1 MIFIHKIRPM
11 NQTTMVPQAH
21 ASRLKRI
28 QKISR
33 NLKICVLL
41 YFIAPLC
48 CIVFNFK
55 SVHLASG
62 MVSLFNYPYA
72 NVSDIPAPMYVLS
85 GIGTAVYLL
94 GIISLYRLLCLY
106 EKGVFFSAANVSQ
119 IKKLGCYLV
128 VYGVLAIVADATHAG
143 GFVFPVVL
151 FEGAASPWIVVGGA
165 IYIIAWIMD
174 EGRKIQEE
182 QELTI

>member
-1 MIFIHKIRPM
+1 M
-11 NQTTMVPQAH
+11 NAITMVSKTNS
-21 ASRLKRI
+21 SRLKRI
-28 QKISR
+28 QKVSR

-41 YFIAPLC
+41 YFVAPLC
-48 CIVFNFK
+48 CIAFNFK

-72 NVSDIPAPMYVLS
+72 SVSDIPAPMYVLS

-119 IKKLGCYLV
+119 IKKLGGYLV
-128 VYGVLAIVADATHAG
+128 VYGILAIVADAIHAG

-151 FEGAASPWIVVGGA
+151 FEGAPPLGSLLV
-165 IYIIAWIMD
+165 
-174 EGRKIQEE
+174 E
-182 QELTI
+182 